1 MIYNMSIFG
10 NIGFWPMGADNRYE
24 VLVFQLVTNFFQ
36 LGVLF
41 TPKTGLISQV
51 VEVAVVL

>member
-1 MIYNMSIFG
+1 
-10 NIGFWPMGADNRYE
+10 MGANSRYE
-24 VLVFQLVTNFFQ
+24 VWVFQLVTNFFQ

-41 TPKTGLISQV
+41 NPKTGLISQI